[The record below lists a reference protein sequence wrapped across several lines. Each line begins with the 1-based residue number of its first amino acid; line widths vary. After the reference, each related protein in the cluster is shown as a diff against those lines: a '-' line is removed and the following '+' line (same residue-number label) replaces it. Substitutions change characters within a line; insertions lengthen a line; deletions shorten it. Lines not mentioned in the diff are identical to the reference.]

1 MQNNLEK
8 YQFLLTN
15 LNNINSEQETDRI
28 LEDLVK
34 TSTEILNAS
43 QVVIVLYDYVI
54 NGLRILSDSICS
66 QDSYQEKMIEID
78 ESFFGNAYFS
88 EGVSIILDVQND
100 EKFNKN
106 IDGQLILTQG
116 IKSVIAT
123 QMLSPK
129 QKKLGVVA
137 ATFDHEIDIDDQEL
151 QLILK
156 LISQQAA
163 IIISKEKM
171 YQDMEQTL
179 DNIANFEQMKTAF
192 IAITSHE
199 LRTPLG
205 VIIGYATYLQNLV
218 SQENKE
224 FVDAILNSAVRL
236 KEIIEDTRTL
246 KNFQNDQA
254 TVHLKNS
261 KINLLLEDVV
271 KANSFLAY
279 NENIKISTN
288 FPPNDVKAN
297 VDKEKFTTAMD
308 HIIRNALLFNK
319 QNGIVKVI
327 LEEDDNFFTVSILDN
342 GIGIPEEDLEKI
354 FDRFYQVSSH
364 LTRNIGGM
372 GLGLSISKSI
382 IDMHHGQI
390 SVQSVLGRGSR
401 FIVMMPKNPEVLEKN
416 NKKG

>member
-1 MQNNLEK
+1 MQNQLEK
-8 YQFLLTN
+8 YQFLLSN
-15 LNNINSEQETDRI
+15 LKNINSDQETDQI
-28 LEDLVK
+28 LNQLVK
-34 TSTEILNAS
+34 TSAEILHAS

-66 QDSYQEKMIEID
+66 HESYKEKMIEID
-78 ESFFGNAYFS
+78 ESFFGNAYFNDGIS
-88 EGVSIILDVQND
+88 SITNIQNN
-100 EKFNKN
+100 ENFNQK
-106 IDGQLILTQG
+106 IDGQLILTEG
-116 IKSVIAT
+116 VKSIIAT
-123 QMLSPK
+123 QILSPK
-129 QKKLGVVA
+129 NKKLGVIA
-137 ATFDHEIDIDDQEL
+137 ATFENEIDPKDEET
-151 QLILK
+151 QLLLK
-156 LISQQAA
+156 IISQQAA
-163 IIISKEKM
+163 IIISKAKLF
-171 YQDMEQTL
+171 QDMEQTL

-218 SQENKE
+218 SSENKE

-279 NENIKISTN
+279 NDNIKISMK

-297 VDKEKFTTAMD
+297 IDKEKFTTAMD
-308 HIIRNALLFNK
+308 HLIRNALLFNK
-319 QNGIVKVI
+319 QNGMVKVI
-327 LEEDDNFFTVSILDN
+327 LEEDDDFFTVSILDS
-342 GIGIPEEDLEKI
+342 GIGIPEEDLDKI

-372 GLGLSISKSI
+372 GLGLSICKSI
-382 IDMHHGQI
+382 VEMHHGQI

-401 FIVMMPKNPEVLEKN
+401 FIVMLPKNPEILA
-416 NKKG
+416 NKKS

>member
-1 MQNNLEK
+1 MA
-8 YQFLLTN
+8 
-15 LNNINSEQETDRI
+15 
-28 LEDLVK
+28 V
-34 TSTEILNAS
+34 
-43 QVVIVLYDYVI
+43 
-54 NGLRILSDSICS
+54 
-66 QDSYQEKMIEID
+66 
-78 ESFFGNAYFS
+78 
-88 EGVSIILDVQND
+88 
-100 EKFNKN
+100 
-106 IDGQLILTQG
+106 
-116 IKSVIAT
+116 
-123 QMLSPK
+123 
-129 QKKLGVVA
+129 
-137 ATFDHEIDIDDQEL
+137 TFEHEIDPKDEEI
-151 QLILK
+151 QLLLK

-163 IIISKEKM
+163 IIISKAKL

-218 SQENKE
+218 SSENKE

-279 NENIKISTN
+279 NDNIKISMK

-297 VDKEKFTTAMD
+297 IDKEKFTTAMD
-308 HIIRNALLFNK
+308 HLIRNALLFNK
-319 QNGIVKVI
+319 QNGMVKVI
-327 LEEDDNFFTVSILDN
+327 LEEDDNFFTVSILDS
-342 GIGIPEEDLEKI
+342 GIGIPEEDLDKI

-372 GLGLSISKSI
+372 GLGLSICKSI
-382 IDMHHGQI
+382 VEMHHGQI

-401 FIVMMPKNPEVLEKN
+401 FIVMLPKNPEILA
-416 NKKG
+416 NKKS

>member
-1 MQNNLEK
+1 VAVTFE
-8 YQFLLTN
+8 Y
-15 LNNINSEQETDRI
+15 
-28 LEDLVK
+28 
-34 TSTEILNAS
+34 
-43 QVVIVLYDYVI
+43 
-54 NGLRILSDSICS
+54 
-66 QDSYQEKMIEID
+66 EID
-78 ESFFGNAYFS
+78 PK
-88 EGVSIILDVQND
+88 D
-100 EKFNKN
+100 EE
-106 IDGQLILTQG
+106 IQLL
-116 IKSVIAT
+116 
-123 QMLSPK
+123 
-129 QKKLGVVA
+129 
-137 ATFDHEIDIDDQEL
+137 
-151 QLILK
+151 LK

-163 IIISKEKM
+163 IIISKAKL

-218 SQENKE
+218 SSENKE

-279 NENIKISTN
+279 NDNIKISMK

-297 VDKEKFTTAMD
+297 IDKEKFTTAMD
-308 HIIRNALLFNK
+308 HLIRNSLLFNK
-319 QNGIVKVI
+319 QNGMVKVI
-327 LEEDDNFFTVSILDN
+327 LEEDDNFFTVSILDS
-342 GIGIPEEDLEKI
+342 GIGIPEEDLDKI

-372 GLGLSISKSI
+372 GLGLSICKSI
-382 IDMHHGQI
+382 VEMHHGQI

-401 FIVMMPKNPEVLEKN
+401 FIVMLPKNPEILA
-416 NKKG
+416 NKKS

>member
-1 MQNNLEK
+1 MQNQLEK
-8 YQFLLTN
+8 FQFFLSN
-15 LNNINSEQETDRI
+15 LKNINSEQETDQI
-28 LEDLVK
+28 LNHLVK
-34 TSTEILNAS
+34 NSLQILNAS

-54 NGLRILSDSICS
+54 NGLRILTDSSCQS
-66 QDSYQEKMIEID
+66 ESFQEKMIEID
-78 ESFFGNAYFS
+78 ESFFGNAYFNS
-88 EGVSIILDVQND
+88 EITSIIDIQND
-100 EKFNKN
+100 EKFNQK
-106 IDGQLILTQG
+106 IDAKLVLTDG
-116 IKSVIAT
+116 IKSIIAT

-137 ATFDHEIDIDDQEL
+137 ATFNHEIDPNDQDL
-151 QLILK
+151 TTLLK
-156 LISQQAA
+156 IISEQAA
-163 IIISKEKM
+163 LIISKAKM

-218 SQENKE
+218 SPENKE

-246 KNFQNDQA
+246 KNFQNEQA
-254 TVHLKNS
+254 TIHLKNS
-261 KINLLLEDVV
+261 KINHLLEDVI
-271 KANSFLAY
+271 KANSFLAF
-279 NENIKISTN
+279 NENIKISTK
-288 FPPNDVKAN
+288 FPPNDVKAH

-308 HIIRNALLFNK
+308 HLIRNALLFNK
-319 QNGIVKVI
+319 QNGMVKVI
-327 LEEDDNFFTVSILDN
+327 LEEDHNFFTVSILDN
-342 GIGIPEEDLEKI
+342 GIGIPEEDLDKI

-372 GLGLSISKSI
+372 GLGLSICKTI
-382 IDMHHGQI
+382 VEMHHGQI

-401 FIVMMPKNPEVLEKN
+401 FIVMLPKNPEILAN
-416 NKKG
+416 N